1 MSSPIQ
7 ATANGSLQFEQWR
20 EVLRNASKE
29 VFSMMAG
36 TQATDPENGDPPVVS
51 EITGMVGLA
60 GGLCGVLT
68 IRCSTKCASRI
79 ASQMLGVDI
88 TQASDHISDAIGEMC
103 NMVAGNFKAKIPGL
117 EDKCMLSVPTV
128 ITGPDYE
135 LHSFAVGERIELPL
149 ILEEEPVWIALEV
162 RS

>member
-7 ATANGSLQFEQWR
+7 AAANGSSQFEQWR
-20 EVLRNASKE
+20 EILRNASKE
-29 VFSMMAG
+29 VFSMMVGA
-36 TQATDPENGDPPVVS
+36 QATEPENGDPPVAAN
-51 EITGMVGLA
+51 ITGMVGLA
-60 GGLCGVLT
+60 GELCGVLT
-68 IRCSTKCASRI
+68 IRCSTKSASKI

-88 TQASDHISDAIGEMC
+88 MQASDHISDAVGEMC

-135 LHSFAVGERIELPL
+135 LHSLEVGESIEVPL
-149 ILEEEPVWIALEV
+149 IFEEEPVWICLEV